1 MPERARSRK
10 VFAGV
15 FYREKRFSEQI
26 ERMLQSHI
34 QHECCESEVRIIGA
48 ACLSCGLPNRSHT
61 RINKMLVSFRFRS
74 SQKGALHNNAN
85 FGIGTLA
92 AHEVDFRD
100 LSFRVK

>member
-1 MPERARSRK
+1 M
-10 VFAGV
+10 FAGV

-74 SQKGALHNNAN
+74 SQMGVLHNNAN